1 MLLQLQSANSAMK
14 RRSLAEKTRKTRNPE
29 ELVERLRE

>member
-1 MLLQLQSANSAMK
+1 MLLQSANSAMK
-14 RRSLAEKTRKTRNPE
+14 RRSLAEEKTRNTRNPE